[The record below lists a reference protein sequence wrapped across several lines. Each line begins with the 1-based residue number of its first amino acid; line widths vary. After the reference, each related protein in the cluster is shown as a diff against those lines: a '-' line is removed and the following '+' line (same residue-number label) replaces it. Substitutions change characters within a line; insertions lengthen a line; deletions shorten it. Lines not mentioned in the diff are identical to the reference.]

1 MLKLIN
7 LLKSWKEKLANEIK
21 REQKTE
27 SFLTNSPKRGR
38 VKENS
43 VAVRKE
49 GKVQNIKIEKFIEYL
64 KKEISERK

>member
-1 MLKLIN
+1 
-7 LLKSWKEKLANEIK
+7 
-21 REQKTE
+21 
-27 SFLTNSPKRGR
+27 LTNSPKRGR